1 MRKRVKAIRERWRQR
16 HDAATEDTP
25 EPAET
30 DGREPAA
37 GSRQQAD
44 SGSEESA
51 TQTPQSAIQTP
62 HSVRRSRATPVGL
75 GLLALLAAVLAALA
89 FAPGLRDTTAGRK
102 LRFWEKPAPPA
113 PAVPPGQ
120 LAREA
125 EAAQAKNPAG
135 VITIDQDT
143 AEALGLQTFTVT
155 TQDLSQP
162 VRTTGRVAPDE
173 RRMTTVHTKVEGWI
187 EEAYGNFEGQQIH
200 KGQKL
205 FTIYSPDLVATQQ
218 EYLIALRAREDFK
231 GSEFDVI
238 QRSGNT
244 LVEATRR
251 RLQLW
256 DVTPQQIAELERT
269 RKVFRAVPFYAPA
282 SGVVIG
288 RQAFPG
294 MRVTAETELY
304 KLADL
309 SAVWVEADVFQ
320 SDLPQI
326 QVGLT
331 GEVTTPDN
339 ATQTGRVAFIAPFIE
354 PATRTAKVRLEFANP
369 QMRLRPGMFVNVNL
383 KTYQPPNII
392 VPRDAVIDTGTR
404 QLVLLASGNG
414 QYKLREIKTGAPA
427 TDYYTVLEGVAVGE
441 KVARNIQFL
450 IDSETQLKQAVD
462 RLAEPKT
469 PAPRGTDAM
478 PNMPGMSHEGG
489 KP

>member
-1 MRKRVKAIRERWRQR
+1 MKKLKTWGKHWRQR
-16 HDAATEDTP
+16 RAAAPEEIP
-25 EPAET
+25 EPMET
-30 DGREPAA
+30 VATDEPPV
-37 GSRQQAD
+37 
-44 SGSEESA
+44 SETS
-51 TQTPQSAIQTP
+51 P
-62 HSVRRSRATPVGL
+62 RRSRTTLLGL
-75 GLLALLAAVLAALA
+75 GLLVLVAALLGALA
-89 FAPGLRDTTAGRK
+89 FAPGLRDTAAGRK

-120 LAREA
+120 MAREMA
-125 EAAQAKNPAG
+125 AAQAKNPSG
-135 VITIDQDT
+135 VITIDRNT

-162 VRTTGRVAPDE
+162 VRTTGRVTPDE
-173 RRMTTVHTKVEGWI
+173 RRITTVHTKVEGWL

-200 KGQKL
+200 QGQKL

-231 GSEFDVI
+231 QSEFDVI

-244 LVEATRR
+244 LVEAARR

-256 DVTPQQIAELERT
+256 DVTPQQIAEIERSQ
-269 RKVFRAVPFYAPA
+269 KVLRAVPFYAPA

-309 SAVWVEADVFQ
+309 SAVWVEADVFE
-320 SDLPQI
+320 SDLPHLQI
-326 QVGLT
+326 GLT

-339 ATQTGRVAFIAPFIE
+339 ATQTGRVAFINPFIE
-354 PATRTAKVRLEFANP
+354 PVTRTAKVRLEFANP
-369 QMRLRPGMFVNVNL
+369 QMRLRPGMFVNVSL

-392 VPRDAVIDTGTR
+392 VPRDAVLDTGVR
-404 QLVLLASGNG
+404 QLVLLATGDG
-414 QYKLREIKTGAPA
+414 QYKLREIKSGGTA
-427 TDYYTVLEGVAVGE
+427 TDYYTVLEGVAVGQ

-450 IDSETQLKQAVD
+450 LDSETQLKQAID
-462 RLAEPKT
+462 RLGGPQT
-469 PAPRGTDAM
+469 PSRPGADAM
-478 PNMPGMSHEGG
+478 PDMPGMSHKGG

>member
-1 MRKRVKAIRERWRQR
+1 MKKRVKAMLERWRQR
-16 HDAATEDTP
+16 RADKTE
-25 EPAET
+25 EI
-30 DGREPAA
+30 PAA
-37 GSRQQAD
+37 LEASAKTTPPAD
-44 SGSEESA
+44 ETVA
-51 TQTPQSAIQTP
+51 TDETPPAVTTAP
-62 HSVRRSRATPVGL
+62 RRSRATPVGL
-75 GLLALLAAVLAALA
+75 GLLALLAAVLVALA
-89 FAPGLRDTTAGRK
+89 LAPGLRDTMAGRK

-125 EAAQAKNPAG
+125 EEAQAKNPAG

-155 TQDLSQP
+155 TQDLSRP

-173 RRMTTVHTKVEGWI
+173 RRITTVHTKVEGWI
-187 EEAYGNFEGQQIH
+187 EEAYGNFEGQQIR

-231 GSEFDVI
+231 QSDFDVV

-244 LVEATRR
+244 LVEAARR

-256 DVTPQQIAELERT
+256 DVTPQQIAEIERT
-269 RKVFRAVPFYAPA
+269 KKILRTVPFYAPA

-354 PATRTAKVRLEFANP
+354 GATRTAKVRLEFANP
-369 QMRLRPGMFVNVNL
+369 QMRLRPGMFVNVSL
-383 KTYQPPNII
+383 KTYQPPQII
-392 VPRDAVIDTGTR
+392 VPRDAVIDTGAR
-404 QLVLLASGNG
+404 QLVLLATGNG
-414 QYKLREIKTGAPA
+414 QYKLREIKTGTPA

-462 RLAEPKT
+462 RLAGPKT
-469 PAPRGTDAM
+469 PARSGADAR